1 MKNQPSRRT
10 FLKKAGLTA
19 SVLPFTN
26 VLSAW
31 PSAEANA
38 LEVHIFS
45 KHLQF
50 LSYADMA
57 KAAADIGFAGV
68 ELTVRPKGHVLPEN
82 VVRDLPKA
90 VEAVRGQ
97 GLLATHMVSNLL
109 NVEHKTSQQVL
120 SAASEAGIKHYR
132 LGYYSFSKNG
142 SIPQDI
148 KEANKQFKRLAKWN
162 KKLGLK
168 GAYQNH
174 SGTKIGAS
182 IWDIWQI
189 LKGIDPAYAG
199 CQYDIRHAVVEGGK
213 SWEIGLRLI
222 KDHIHSIVA
231 KDFRWEKKGGKWNL
245 LNTPLGEGMVDFKKY
260 FSLLKKYN
268 IKVPVSLHLE
278 YPIGGGAEHGAKQ
291 VSKQEQ
297 QQVFKSMR
305 KDLTWLQKTWQES

>member
-26 VLSAW
+26 WLSAV
-31 PSAEANA
+31 PTSTSDP
-38 LEVHIFS
+38 LQVHIFS

-57 KAAADIGFAGV
+57 AAAAEIGFAGV
-68 ELTVRPKGHVLPEN
+68 ELTVRPKGHVLPEK
-82 VVRDLPKA
+82 VVDDLPKA
-90 VEAVRGQ
+90 VEAIKNQ

-109 NVEHKTSQQVL
+109 NVEDKLSQQVL
-120 SAASEAGIKHYR
+120 ATASETGIKHYR
-132 LGYYSFSKNG
+132 LGYYSFAKDGN
-142 SIPQDI
+142 IPEDI
-148 KEANKQFKRLAKWN
+148 KKANKQFKRLAKWN

-174 SGTKIGAS
+174 AGKRIGAS
-182 IWDIWQI
+182 IWEVWQI
-189 LKGIDPAYAG
+189 LEGIDPAYAG
-199 CQYDIRHAVVEGGK
+199 CQYDIRHAVVEGGQ
-213 SWEIGLRLI
+213 SWETGLRLI

-231 KDFRWEKKGGKWNL
+231 KDFKWEKKEGKWHL
-245 LNTPLGEGMVDFKKY
+245 QNTPLGEGMVDFKRY

-268 IKVPVSLHLE
+268 IQVPVSLHLE

-291 VSKQEQ
+291 VSKKEQ
-297 QQVFKSMR
+297 QQVFAAMK
-305 KDLTWLQKTWQES
+305 KDLQWLQKTWQAS

>member
-10 FLKKAGLTA
+10 FLKKVGLTA

-26 VLSAW
+26 FLSAW
-31 PSAEANA
+31 PSTKADS

-50 LSYADMA
+50 LSYKDMA
-57 KAAADIGFAGV
+57 AAAADIGFAGV

-82 VVRDLPKA
+82 VVSDLPKA
-90 VEAVRGQ
+90 VEAIKGS

-109 NVEHKTSQQVL
+109 NVEEKVSQQVL
-120 SAASEAGIKHYR
+120 TAASEAGIKHYR
-132 LGYYSFSKNG
+132 LGYYSFSKDGN
-142 SIPQDI
+142 IPQDI
-148 KEANKQFKRLAKWN
+148 KSANKQFKRLAKWN

-174 SGTKIGAS
+174 AGKKIGAS

-189 LKGIDPAYAG
+189 LQGIDPAYAG
-199 CQYDIRHAVVEGGK
+199 CQYDIRHAVVEGGQ
-213 SWEIGLRLI
+213 SWETGLRLI

-231 KDFRWEKKGGKWNL
+231 KDFRWEKKGGKWKL
-245 LNTPLGEGMVDFKKY
+245 LNTPLGEGMVDFPKY

-291 VSKQEQ
+291 VSKKDQ
-297 QQVFKSMR
+297 QQVFEFMK
-305 KDLTWLQKTWQES
+305 KDLKWLQETWQAS